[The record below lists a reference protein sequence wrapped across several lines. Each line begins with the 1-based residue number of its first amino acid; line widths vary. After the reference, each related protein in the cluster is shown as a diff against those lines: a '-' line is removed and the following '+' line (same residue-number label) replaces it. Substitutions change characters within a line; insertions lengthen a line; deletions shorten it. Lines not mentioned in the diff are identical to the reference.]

1 MKDVLVKQYTHSE
14 FRALLSKFQDA
25 IDRREYTEKIP
36 YDAWRKLMKA
46 TGTIHIE
53 LFKNI
58 INIHIWPDSEVLYSD
73 KIYNWGFGR
82 FFWDEV
88 IKKERSKDMTLNS
101 ANSATFT
108 CEKADINRSVWDQL
122 MSTSAIQYIN
132 TDADAAKLETKA
144 DYMSCYDSDST
155 TACPNYG
162 TTTNH
167 TIKINGDP
175 LSSNSIYMTK
185 DDYNGIWGD
194 TGTTV
199 TNISTIGD
207 RVDTLE
213 SQMKQLM
220 NKKEKENDNMKGF
233 NFDFGPCTND
243 NVRMSMYGV
252 AVKNAAGT
260 YVSYNPKT
268 KEIVDV
274 DILNFD
280 GAKYMYKVPVALAQ
294 VSIGD
299 IVIHNRKPMFVVDAD
314 LPGKNLTVVD
324 VCAGE
329 QKTVIPTVN
338 MFGFNF
344 ITKIVSLM
352 DMCGGANTAS
362 AEQPFG
368 NMLPLLMLS
377 GDNKDIDPMMLMLM
391 MGQGGN
397 MNFAANPLMLYALM
411 GGDKKIDPMMLF
423 AMSGAFNQPQSHVCN
438 CKGAAA
444 VSAPPEI

>member
-82 FFWDEV
+82 FFWDTV
-88 IKKERSKDMTLNS
+88 IKKERNEDMTLNS

-144 DYMSCYDSDST
+144 DYMSCYDSDSAT
-155 TACPNYG
+155 SCPNYG

-175 LSSNSIYMTK
+175 LFSNSIYMTK

-220 NKKEKENDNMKGF
+220 SKKEKENDNMKGF

-280 GAKYMYKVPVALAQ
+280 GAKYMYKVPVALSQ
-294 VSIGD
+294 VAIGD

-329 QKTVIPTVN
+329 QKTVIPTQSP
-338 MFGFNF
+338 FGFNF
-344 ITKIVSLM
+344 ITKIVNLFDSM
-352 DMCGGANTAS
+352 MIPNANN
-362 AEQPFG
+362 PFG
-368 NMLPLLMLS
+368 SMWMLAFMSDDKSFDMKDMMMLS
-377 GDNKDIDPMMLMLM
+377 MMSGNDFGSMNPMMLMLM
-391 MGQGGN
+391 ADNKGDKSDWLM
-397 MNFAANPLMLYALM
+397 PLMLMNGSLM
-411 GGDKKIDPMMLF
+411 G
-423 AMSGAFNQPQSHVCN
+423 QTHT
-438 CKGAAA
+438 CKCEKTPADAGQ
-444 VSAPPEI
+444 I